1 MAKKSKAA
9 EKPVQKIF
17 MILAALVSIALF
29 VIGGL
34 AYWAHSFTTNMV
46 HSELS
51 AQKIYFPKA
60 GSPGF
65 SAEDYPDLQKYAGQL
80 VDNAEK
86 AKAYANGY
94 IGEHLKNTAD
104 GKTYSEVSTLAR
116 QNPDNEELQQQRET
130 LLQGETLRGI
140 LLGTGYAFGTVGMI
154 AGIAAWVLFALAAAL
169 ALISVYYARA
179 YFSKS

>member
-1 MAKKSKAA
+1 MAKKSKSSD
-9 EKPVQKIF
+9 KSVQKVF
-17 MILAALVSIALF
+17 MVLAALVSVALF

-34 AYWAHSFTTNMV
+34 AFWAHSFTTTMV
-46 HSELS
+46 REELS

-60 GSPGF
+60 GAPNF
-65 SAEDYPDLQKYAGQL
+65 SEEDYPDLQKYAGQL

-94 IGEHLKNTAD
+94 IGAHIKDTAD

-116 QNPDNEELQQQRET
+116 QNPDDETLQQQRET

-154 AGIAAWVLFALAAAL
+154 AGIAAWVLFGLGAAL
-169 ALISVYYARA
+169 AVIAVYFAKKY
-179 YFSKS
+179 YS